1 MMRAPRGTHNPPP
14 VATCVQGAERR
25 DGSCFAYPSEEEDA
39 VSERSHTRRHPGDE
53 DPYETEMARR
63 GAPKHRFPPRE
74 CDPRVAYA
82 LVHDELL
89 LDGVARMNLATFCTT
104 WAEPEVLA
112 LLAESFD
119 KNIVDKDEYPQT
131 AELESRCVRML
142 ADLWHSPHPG
152 TTLGTSTTGSSEA
165 AMLAGLAAKF
175 RWRERRRAAGDS
187 ASAAL
192 ERPNLVCGPVQVCW
206 EKFARYFDV
215 EIREVPMDPG
225 RYLMGAEQCLERC
238 DENTV
243 MVVATLG
250 QTFTGLFEDVA
261 GIAAALDRLQA
272 QGGPDIPLHVD
283 GASGGF
289 LAPFTAPGLVWDFR
303 LERVKSINASG
314 HKMGLAPLGCGWAV
328 WRERADLPEEM
339 IFNVNYLGGEMP
351 TFNLNFSRPG
361 GQVVTQ
367 YYNFIRLGHEGY
379 ARVHGATYETC
390 RVPGRRDRRAGSL
403 RDRPR
408 RRVAGG
414 HPGGLVDAR
423 GGRGARLQPVR
434 PGRPPAGPRVAGAG
448 LHAAGRSADTRDPA
462 HPGAP
467 RLQPRHGGPAAGR
480 HQAQPEDPQGPSAER
495 VAERSGGRLLQPQ
508 RDTRATLTLL
518 LNATPARR

>member
-1 MMRAPRGTHNPPP
+1 M
-14 VATCVQGAERR
+14 
-25 DGSCFAYPSEEEDA
+25 SEHP
-39 VSERSHTRRHPGDE
+39 HTRTQADEE
-53 DPYETEMARR
+53 DPYESLMARH
-63 GAPKHRFPPRE
+63 GAPKHRFPARE
-74 CDPRVAYA
+74 SDPRLAYA

-131 AELESRCVRML
+131 AELETRCVRML
-142 ADLWHSPHPG
+142 ADLWRSPHPG

-175 RWRERRRAAGDS
+175 RWRERRAAEGKP
-187 ASAAL
+187 A
-192 ERPNLVCGPVQVCW
+192 ERPNFVCGPVQVCW

-225 RYLMGAEQCLERC
+225 RYLMEKEQCLERC
-238 DENTV
+238 DENTI

-261 GIAAALDRLQA
+261 GIAAALDGLQRE
-272 QGGPDIPLHVD
+272 QGLDIPLHVD
-283 GASGGF
+283 GASGAM
-289 LAPFTAPGLVWDFR
+289 LAPFTAPDLEWDFR
-303 LERVKSINASG
+303 IERVKSINASG
-314 HKMGLAPLGCGWAV
+314 HKTGLAPLGCGWAV
-328 WRERADLPEEM
+328 WREKQDMPERM

-367 YYNFIRLGHEGY
+367 YYDFIRLGREGY

-390 RVPGRRDRRAGSL
+390 AYLAHEIAKLGPFELVHAGDPDKGIAAVSWKLTDGVEHSFNLFDVADRLRAHGWLVPAYTL
-403 RDRPR
+403 PP
-408 RRVAGG
+408 
-414 HPGGLVDAR
+414 HLEGLAIQRILV
-423 GGRGARLQPVR
+423 
-434 PGRPPAGPRVAGAG
+434 
-448 LHAAGRSADTRDPA
+448 
-462 HPGAP
+462 
-467 RLQPRHGGPAAGR
+467 RHGFSRDMGDLLLADIR
-480 HQAQPEDPQGPSAER
+480 
-495 VAERSGGRLLQPQ
+495 RSL
-508 RDTRATLTLL
+508 ATLDEHPPSSSLSEREVGSFNH
-518 LNATPARR
+518 NAKAAVA

>member
-1 MMRAPRGTHNPPP
+1 M
-14 VATCVQGAERR
+14 
-25 DGSCFAYPSEEEDA
+25 SE
-39 VSERSHTRRHPGDE
+39 HPHPRRHPEDE
-53 DPYETEMARR
+53 DPYESLMARR
-63 GAPKHRFPPRE
+63 GAPKRRFPAHE
-74 CDPRVAYA
+74 SDPRLAYA

-142 ADLWHSPHPG
+142 ADLWHSPQPG

-175 RWRERRRAAGDS
+175 RWRERRRSNDGNLAHPNPTHLAHPNP
-187 ASAAL
+187 AHP
-192 ERPNLVCGPVQVCW
+192 ERPNFVCGPVQVCW

-215 EIREVPMDPG
+215 EIREVPMDDG

-238 DENTV
+238 DENTI

-261 GIAAALDRLQA
+261 AIAAALDVLQA
-272 QGGPDIPLHVD
+272 ERGLDIPLHVD
-283 GASGGF
+283 GASGAL
-289 LAPFTAPGLVWDFR
+289 LAPFTAPELVWDFR
-303 LERVKSINASG
+303 IPRVKSINASG
-314 HKMGLAPLGCGWAV
+314 HKTGLAPLGCGWAI
-328 WRERADLPEEM
+328 WREPADMPQRM

-367 YYNFIRLGHEGY
+367 YYDFIRLGREGY
-379 ARVHGATYETC
+379 GRVHGATYETC
-390 RVPGRRDRRAGSL
+390 RHLAHEIAELGPFELVHGGD
-403 RDRPR
+403 PR
-408 RRVAGG
+408 RG
-414 HPGGLVDAR
+414 HRRGLLEAR
-423 GGRGARLQPVR
+423 GGPRPRLQPVR
-434 PGRPPAGPRVAGAG
+434 SGRPAAHPRLARAGVHAAPQPRGPCDPADPRAPRV
-448 LHAAGRSADTRDPA
+448 
-462 HPGAP
+462 
-467 RLQPRHGGPAAGR
+467 QPRHGRPAARR
-480 HQAQPEDPQGPSAER
+480 HPPQPADAGGAPAEHLAQRAR
-495 VAERSGGRLLQPQ
+495 GRLLQP
-508 RDTRATLTLL
+508 RREGRGVVSHSRRRSWRASTGRSS
-518 LNATPARR
+518 AAR

>member
-1 MMRAPRGTHNPPP
+1 MLR
-14 VATCVQGAERR
+14 V
-25 DGSCFAYPSEEEDA
+25 SPSEEDDV
-39 VSERSHTRRHPGDE
+39 VSERPHTHRQVEDE
-53 DPYETEMARR
+53 DPYETEMARH
-63 GAPKHRFPPRE
+63 GAPKQRFPARE
-74 CDPRVAYA
+74 TDPRLAYA

-104 WAEPEVLA
+104 WAEPEVLK

-175 RWRERRRAAGDS
+175 RWRERRRAAGVES
-187 ASAAL
+187 V
-192 ERPNLVCGPVQVCW
+192 ERPNFVCGPVQVCW

-215 EIREVPMDPG
+215 EIRQVPMDPG

-238 DENTV
+238 DENTI

-261 GIAAALDRLQA
+261 TIAAALDRLQA

-289 LAPFTAPGLVWDFR
+289 LAPFTAPELQWDFR
-303 LERVKSINASG
+303 LARVKSINASG

-328 WRERADLPEEM
+328 WREREDLPEDM

-367 YYNFIRLGHEGY
+367 YYDFIRLGHEGY
-379 ARVHGATYETC
+379 RRVHGATYETC
-390 RVPGRRDRRAGSL
+390 AHLAKEIAELGPFEIVHGGEPLQGIPAVSWKLAEGREHGFNLFDLADRLRAHGWLVPAYTLPANLEELAIQRILVRHGFSRDMADLLLADMRRSL
-403 RDRPR
+403 ETLSN
-408 RRVAGG
+408 
-414 HPGGLVDAR
+414 HP
-423 GGRGARLQPVR
+423 
-434 PGRPPAGPRVAGAG
+434 PRVS
-448 LHAAGRSADTRDPA
+448 LS
-462 HPGAP
+462 
-467 RLQPRHGGPAAGR
+467 
-480 HQAQPEDPQGPSAER
+480 EAE
-495 VAERSGGRLLQPQ
+495 VGSFNH
-508 RDTRATLTLL
+508 
-518 LNATPARR
+518 NATPAKP